1 MLTWNLKFET
11 WNLISMKYIIV
22 LGDGMA
28 DEPLVDYG
36 GKTPLQMAD
45 KPAIDSLARK
55 GRNGLLKTVPD
66 DMHPGSEIANLSV
79 MGYDVASVFE
89 GRGVLE
95 AASIG
100 VNLQEND
107 LALRCNLICLENGN
121 IKNHSAGHIS
131 NAEAYE
137 LIDFLNKKLGNE
149 MIRFYPGVSYRHLLV
164 IKGGK
169 KQLICTPPHD
179 VPGQPFRPNL
189 VKAEEEQAVATAKL
203 LNYLI
208 LRSQALLA
216 EHPVNL
222 NRRQEGKDVANTI
235 WPWSPGYRPQM
246 PTLKELFG
254 IERSAVISAVDLI
267 QGIGVYA
274 GMDVIKVEG
283 ATGLYNTNYEGK
295 AKATIDALR
304 DHDLVYLHVE
314 ASDEAGHEGDVEL
327 KTRTITYLDQRIVK
341 YLVEETAKMEE
352 PVTIAVLPDHPTP
365 CATKIHTR
373 DAVPFLIYRPGETPD
388 AAQFYDE
395 FEVAKGAYGLLEGRE
410 FMDALVKK

>member
-1 MLTWNLKFET
+1 
-11 WNLISMKYIIV
+11 MKYIIV

-28 DEPLVDYG
+28 DEPLAAYG
-36 GKTPLQMAD
+36 GKTPLQMAE
-45 KPAIDSLARK
+45 KPVIDSLAKK
-55 GRNGLLKTVPD
+55 GRTGLLKTVPE
-66 DMHPGSEIANLSV
+66 DMHPGSEIANMSV
-79 MGYDVASVFE
+79 LGYDVQKVFE

-100 VNLQEND
+100 VTLGEND
-107 LALRCNLICLENGN
+107 LALRCNLLTIENEN

-137 LIDFLNKKLGNE
+137 LIDYLNKKLGNE
-149 MIRFYPGVSYRHLLV
+149 LIRFYPGVSYRHLLV

-169 KQLICTPPHD
+169 KYVNCTPPHD
-179 VPGQPFRPNL
+179 VPGKPFRPCL
-189 VKAEEEQAVATAKL
+189 IEAENEESAATAKL

-222 NRRQEGKDVANTI
+222 KRKEAGKEVANSI

-254 IERSAVISAVDLI
+254 IENSAVISAVDLI

-283 ATGLYNTNYEGK
+283 ATGLYDTNYEGK
-295 AKATIDALR
+295 AKATIDALK

-327 KTRTITYLDQRIVK
+327 KTKTISYLDSRIVK
-341 YLVEETAKMEE
+341 YLVEETGKMDE

-373 DAVPFLIYRPGETPD
+373 AAVPFIIYKPGESPD
-388 AAQFYDE
+388 NAQFYDE
-395 FEVAKGAYGLLEGRE
+395 FEVTKGSYGTLKGDE
-410 FMDALVKK
+410 FMKALLTKIIN

>member
-1 MLTWNLKFET
+1 
-11 WNLISMKYIIV
+11 MKYIIV

-28 DEPLVDYG
+28 DEPLAAYN

-45 KPAIDSLARK
+45 KPYIDSLAKK
-55 GRNGLLKTVPD
+55 GRAGLLKTVPD
-66 DMHPGSEIANLSV
+66 DMPPGSEIANMAVL
-79 MGYDVASVFE
+79 GYDVSSVFE

-100 VNLQEND
+100 VKLEEND
-107 LALRCNLICLENGN
+107 LALRCNLICLEDGN

-131 NAEAYE
+131 NDESYE
-137 LIDFLNKKLGNE
+137 LIDFLNKKLGNDL
-149 MIRFYPGVSYRHLLV
+149 IKFYPGVSYRHLLV
-164 IKGGK
+164 IKNGK
-169 KQLICTPPHD
+169 KQVNCTPPHD
-179 VPGQPFRPNL
+179 VPGKPFRSCM
-189 VKAEEEQAVATAKL
+189 VKAENNLAEETAKL

-216 EHPVNL
+216 DHPVN
-222 NRRQEGKDVANTI
+222 RKRKEAGKDIANSI
-235 WPWSPGYRPQM
+235 WPWSPGYKPQM

-254 IERSAVISAVDLI
+254 ISKSAVISAVDLI

-283 ATGLYNTNYEGK
+283 ATGLYDTNYEGK

-314 ASDEAGHEGDVEL
+314 ASDEAGHEGNVEL
-327 KTRTITYLDQRIVK
+327 KTRTISYLDARIVK
-341 YLVEETAKMEE
+341 YLVEETEKMQE

-373 DAVPFLIYRPGETPD
+373 DAVPFIIHKPGETPD
-388 AAQFYDE
+388 AVQFYDE
-395 FEVAKGAYGLLEGRE
+395 FEVKKGAYGLLSGDE
-410 FMDALVKK
+410 FMKALLS

>member
-28 DEPLVDYG
+28 DEPLAAYG

-45 KPAIDSLARK
+45 KPAIDSLAQK
-55 GRNGLLKTVPD
+55 GRTGLLKTVPD

-222 NRRQEGKDVANTI
+222 KRRQEGKDVANTI

-373 DAVPFLIYRPGETPD
+373 DAVPFLIYRPGESPD

>member
-1 MLTWNLKFET
+1 
-11 WNLISMKYIIV
+11 MKYIIV

-28 DEPLVDYG
+28 DEPLVEFG

-45 KPAIDSLARK
+45 IPAIDNLAK
-55 GRNGLLKTVPD
+55 MGRTGRLKTVPE
-66 DMHPGSEIANLSV
+66 DMHPGSEIANMSV
-79 MGYDVASVFE
+79 LGYDVHTVFE

-100 VNLQEND
+100 VTLEDGD
-107 LALRCNLICLENGN
+107 LALRCNLLSIEEEN

-131 NAEAYE
+131 NPEAYE
-137 LIDFLNKKLGNE
+137 LIDFLNQKLGND

-179 VPGQPFRPNL
+179 VPGKPFRPRL
-189 VKAEEEQAVATAKL
+189 IKKESPEATETAKL

-208 LRSQALLA
+208 LRSQAFLA
-216 EHPVNL
+216 DHPVNQK
-222 NRRQEGKDVANTI
+222 RKEAGKEVANSI
-235 WPWSPGYRPQM
+235 WPWSPGYKPQM

-254 IERSAVISAVDLI
+254 IEKSAVISAVDLI

-283 ATGLYNTNYEGK
+283 ATGLYDTNYEGK
-295 AKATIDALR
+295 AQATIEALK

-327 KTRTITYLDQRIVK
+327 KTKTITYLDHRIVK
-341 YLVEETAKMEE
+341 YLVEETAKMAE

-373 DAVPFLIYRPGETPD
+373 DAVPFIIYRPGETPD
-388 AAQFYDE
+388 SAQFYDE
-395 FEVAKGAYGLLEGRE
+395 FEVAKGSYGVLEGDQ
-410 FMDALVKK
+410 FMKALLGGPL

>member
-1 MLTWNLKFET
+1 
-11 WNLISMKYIIV
+11 MKYIIV

-28 DEPLVDYG
+28 DEPLVAFG
-36 GKTPLQMAD
+36 NKTPLQMAE
-45 KPAIDSLARK
+45 KPVIDSLAKK
-55 GRNGLLKTVPD
+55 GRAGLLKTVPD
-66 DMHPGSEIANLSV
+66 TMHPGSEIANMSV
-79 MGYDVASVFE
+79 LGYDVESVFE

-100 VNLQEND
+100 VTLEDGD

-131 NAEAYE
+131 NDEAYE

-169 KQLICTPPHD
+169 KQVNCTPPHD
-179 VPGQPFRPNL
+179 VPGKPFHDYL
-189 VKAEEEQAVATAKL
+189 VKSESNEAEATARL

-216 EHPVNL
+216 DHPVNL
-222 NRRQEGKDVANTI
+222 KRREVGKDVANTI
-235 WPWSPGYRPQM
+235 WPWSPGYKPQM
-246 PTLKELFG
+246 PTLNELFG
-254 IERSAVISAVDLI
+254 IEKSAVISAVDLI

-274 GMDVIKVEG
+274 GMDVIKVDG
-283 ATGLYNTNYEGK
+283 ATGLYDTNYEGK
-295 AKATIDALR
+295 AQATIEALK

-327 KTRTITYLDQRIVK
+327 KTKTIGYLDNRIVK
-341 YLVEETAKMEE
+341 YLVEETGKMAE

-365 CATKIHTR
+365 CATRIHTR
-373 DAVPFLIYRPGETPD
+373 DAVPFIICRPGETPD
-388 AAQFYDE
+388 AVEFYDE
-395 FEVAKGAYGLLEGRE
+395 FEVKKGAYGLLSGNQ
-410 FMDALVKK
+410 FMKALLNKL

>member
-1 MLTWNLKFET
+1 
-11 WNLISMKYIIV
+11 MKYIIV

-28 DEPLVDYG
+28 DEPLAAYG
-36 GKTPLQMAD
+36 GKTPLQMAE
-45 KPAIDSLARK
+45 KPVIDSLAKK
-55 GRNGLLKTVPD
+55 GRTGLLKTVPE
-66 DMHPGSEIANLSV
+66 DMHPGSEIANMSV
-79 MGYDVASVFE
+79 LGYDVHRVFE

-100 VNLQEND
+100 VTLEKND
-107 LALRCNLICLENGN
+107 LALRCNLLTIENEN

-137 LIDFLNKKLGNE
+137 LIEFLNKKLGNE
-149 MIRFYPGVSYRHLLV
+149 IIRFYPGVSYRHLLV

-169 KQLICTPPHD
+169 KHMSCTPPHD
-179 VPGQPFRPNL
+179 VPGKPFRPCL
-189 VKAEEEQAVATAKL
+189 IEAENEESAATAKL

-208 LRSQALLA
+208 LRSQALLS

-222 NRRQEGKDVANTI
+222 KRKAEGKEVANSI
-235 WPWSPGYRPQM
+235 WPWSPGYKPQM

-254 IERSAVISAVDLI
+254 IEKSVVISAVDLI

-283 ATGLYNTNYEGK
+283 ATGLYDTNYEGK
-295 AKATIDALR
+295 AKATIDALN

-327 KTRTITYLDQRIVK
+327 KTKTIGYLDSRIVK
-341 YLVEETAKMEE
+341 YLVEETEKMDE

-373 DAVPFLIYRPGETPD
+373 NAVPFIIYKPGETPD
-388 AAQFYDE
+388 NAQFYDE
-395 FEVAKGAYGLLEGRE
+395 FEVAKGSYGTLKGDQFMKALLT
-410 FMDALVKK
+410 KIIN

>member
-1 MLTWNLKFET
+1 
-11 WNLISMKYIIV
+11 MKYIIV

-28 DEPLVDYG
+28 DEPLADFG
-36 GKTPLQMAD
+36 GKTPLQMAE
-45 KPAIDSLARK
+45 KPVIDSLARK
-55 GRNGLLKTVPD
+55 GRTGRLITVPS
-66 DMHPGSEIANLSV
+66 DMHPGSEIANMSV
-79 MGYDVASVFE
+79 LGYDVHKVFE

-100 VNLQEND
+100 VTLGEDD
-107 LALRCNLICLENGN
+107 LALRCNLLTIEHEN

-131 NAEAYE
+131 NEEAYE
-137 LIDFLNKKLGNE
+137 LIDFLNQKLGNE
-149 MIRFYPGVSYRHLLV
+149 KIKFFPGVSYRHLLV

-169 KQLICTPPHD
+169 KQMNCTPPHD
-179 VPGQPFRPNL
+179 VPGKPFRPQL
-189 VKAEEEQAVATAKL
+189 VKSQDEEATETTKL

-216 EHPVNL
+216 DHPVNVI
-222 NRRQEGKDVANTI
+222 RREKGKEVANSI
-235 WPWSPGYRPQM
+235 WPWSPGYKPQM

-254 IERSAVISAVDLI
+254 IEKSAVISAVDLI

-283 ATGLYNTNYEGK
+283 ATGLYDTNYEGK
-295 AKATIDALR
+295 AQATIEALK

-314 ASDEAGHEGDVEL
+314 ASDEAGHEGNVEL
-327 KTRTITYLDQRIVK
+327 KTRTISYLDQRIVK
-341 YLVEETAKMEE
+341 YLVEETEKMDEE
-352 PVTIAVLPDHPTP
+352 VTIAVLPDHPTP

-373 DAVPFLIYRPGETPD
+373 DAVPFIIYRPGETPD

-395 FEVAKGAYGLLEGRE
+395 FEVVKGSYGVIHGDQFMKALLNK
-410 FMDALVKK
+410 LSLS

>member
-1 MLTWNLKFET
+1 
-11 WNLISMKYIIV
+11 MKYIIV

-28 DEPLVDYG
+28 DEPLADFG

-45 KPAIDSLARK
+45 KPEIDGLAKRGK
-55 GRNGLLKTVPD
+55 TGLLKTVPD

-79 MGYDVASVFE
+79 LGYDVRSVFE

-100 VNLQEND
+100 VTLAEGD

-131 NAEAYE
+131 NEESYE
-137 LIDFLNKKLGNE
+137 LIEFLNKKLGND
-149 MIRFYPGVSYRHLLV
+149 IIKFYPGVSYRHLLV

-169 KQLICTPPHD
+169 KQLNCTPPHD
-179 VPGQPFRPNL
+179 VPGKPFRPCLIQTEN
-189 VKAEEEQAVATAKL
+189 EESAATAKL

-216 EHPVNL
+216 EHPLNL
-222 NRRQEGKDVANTI
+222 KRKAAGKDVANSI
-235 WPWSPGYRPQM
+235 WPWSPGYKPQM

-254 IERSAVISAVDLI
+254 IEKSAVISAVDLI

-283 ATGLYNTNYEGK
+283 ATGLYDTNYEGK
-295 AKATIDALR
+295 AQATIEALK
-304 DHDLVYLHVE
+304 DHDLVYLHIE
-314 ASDEAGHEGDVEL
+314 ASDEAGHEGNVEL
-327 KTRTITYLDQRIVK
+327 KTKTIGYLDSRVVK
-341 YLVEETAKMEE
+341 YLVQETEKMAE
-352 PVTIAVLPDHPTP
+352 PVTIAILPDHPTP

-373 DAVPFLIYRPGETPD
+373 DAVPFIIYKPGETPD
-388 AAQFYDE
+388 EVQFYDE
-395 FEVAKGAYGLLEGRE
+395 FEVKKGSYGLLYGKQ
-410 FMDALVKK
+410 FMEALLK

>member
-1 MLTWNLKFET
+1 
-11 WNLISMKYIIV
+11 MKYIIV

-28 DEPLVDYG
+28 DEPLADFC

-45 KPAIDSLARK
+45 KPEIDGLAKRGK
-55 GRNGLLKTVPD
+55 TGLLKTVPD

-79 MGYDVASVFE
+79 LGYDVRSVFE

-100 VNLQEND
+100 VTLAEGD

-131 NAEAYE
+131 NEESYE
-137 LIDFLNKKLGNE
+137 LIEFLNKKLGND
-149 MIRFYPGVSYRHLLV
+149 IIKFYPGVSYRHLLV

-169 KQLICTPPHD
+169 KQLNCTPPHD
-179 VPGQPFRPNL
+179 VPGKPFRPCLIQTEN
-189 VKAEEEQAVATAKL
+189 EESAATAKL

-216 EHPVNL
+216 EHPLNL
-222 NRRQEGKDVANTI
+222 KRKSVGKDMANSI
-235 WPWSPGYRPQM
+235 WPWSPGYKPQM

-254 IERSAVISAVDLI
+254 IEKSAVISAVDLI

-283 ATGLYNTNYEGK
+283 ATGLYDTNYEGK
-295 AKATIDALR
+295 AQATIDALK
-304 DHDLVYLHVE
+304 DHDLVYLHIE
-314 ASDEAGHEGDVEL
+314 ASDEAGHEGNVEL
-327 KTRTITYLDQRIVK
+327 KTKTIGYLDSRVVK
-341 YLVEETAKMEE
+341 YLVQETEKMAE

-373 DAVPFLIYRPGETPD
+373 DAVPFIIYKPGETPD
-388 AAQFYDE
+388 EVQFYDE
-395 FEVAKGAYGLLEGRE
+395 FEVKKGSYGLLYGKQ
-410 FMDALVKK
+410 FMEALLK

>member
-1 MLTWNLKFET
+1 
-11 WNLISMKYIIV
+11 MKYIIV

-28 DEPLVDYG
+28 DEPLAAYG
-36 GKTPLQMAD
+36 GKTPLQMAE
-45 KPAIDSLARK
+45 KPVIDSLAKK
-55 GRNGLLKTVPD
+55 GRTGLLKTVPD
-66 DMHPGSEIANLSV
+66 DMHPGSEIANMSV
-79 MGYDVASVFE
+79 LGYDVQKVFE

-95 AASIG
+95 AASMG
-100 VNLQEND
+100 VILDEND
-107 LALRCNLICLENGN
+107 LALRCNLLTIENEN

-137 LIDFLNKKLGNE
+137 LIDYLNKKLGNE
-149 MIRFYPGVSYRHLLV
+149 LIRFYPGVSYRHLLV

-169 KQLICTPPHD
+169 KHMNCTPPHD
-179 VPGQPFRPNL
+179 VPGKPFRPWL
-189 VKAEEEQAVATAKL
+189 IEAENEESAATAKL

-222 NRRQEGKDVANTI
+222 KRKEAGKEVANSI

-246 PTLKELFG
+246 PTLKELFD
-254 IERSAVISAVDLI
+254 IEKSAVISAVDLI

-283 ATGLYNTNYEGK
+283 ATGLYDTNYEGK
-295 AKATIDALR
+295 AKATIDALK

-327 KTRTITYLDQRIVK
+327 KTKTISYLDSRIVK
-341 YLVEETAKMEE
+341 YLVEETGKMDE

-365 CATKIHTR
+365 CDTKIHTR
-373 DAVPFLIYRPGETPD
+373 AAVPFIIYKPGESPD
-388 AAQFYDE
+388 NAQFYDE
-395 FEVAKGAYGLLEGRE
+395 FEVTKGSYGTLKGDE
-410 FMDALVKK
+410 FMKALLTKIIN

>member
-1 MLTWNLKFET
+1 
-11 WNLISMKYIIV
+11 MKYIIV

-28 DEPLVDYG
+28 DEPLAAYG

-45 KPAIDSLARK
+45 KPVIDALARK
-55 GRNGLLKTVPD
+55 GRTGLLKTVPD
-66 DMHPGSEIANLSV
+66 DMHPGSEIANMSV
-79 MGYDVASVFE
+79 LGYDVSTVFE

-100 VNLQEND
+100 VKLEEND

-121 IKNHSAGHIS
+121 IKNHSAGHIPNDES
-131 NAEAYE
+131 YE
-137 LIDFLNKKLGNE
+137 LIEYLNKKLGNE

-169 KQLICTPPHD
+169 KQLNCTPPHD
-179 VPGQPFRPNL
+179 VPGKPFRPCL
-189 VKAEEEQAVATAKL
+189 VKAESEQAGVTARL

-222 NRRQEGKDVANTI
+222 KRKEAGKDMANSI
-235 WPWSPGYRPQM
+235 WPWSPGYKPQM
-246 PTLKELFG
+246 PTLKEMFG
-254 IERSAVISAVDLI
+254 IDQSAVISAVDLI

-295 AKATIDALR
+295 AKATIDALK

-327 KTRTITYLDQRIVK
+327 KTKTITYLDQRIVK
-341 YLVEETAKMEE
+341 YLVEEIAKMEE

-365 CATKIHTR
+365 CATRIHTR
-373 DAVPFLIYRPGETPD
+373 DAVPFIIFRPGETPD
-388 AAQFYDE
+388 ESQFYDE
-395 FEVAKGAYGLLEGRE
+395 FEVAKGSYGLLFGKQ
-410 FMDALVKK
+410 FMTALIGK

>member
-1 MLTWNLKFET
+1 
-11 WNLISMKYIIV
+11 MKYIIV

-28 DEPLVDYG
+28 DEPLVDFG
-36 GKTPLQMAD
+36 NKTPLQMAE
-45 KPAIDSLARK
+45 KPVIDSLAKK
-55 GRNGLLKTVPD
+55 GRGGLLKTVPD
-66 DMHPGSEIANLSV
+66 SMHPGSEIANMSV
-79 MGYDVASVFE
+79 LGYDVESVFE

-100 VNLQEND
+100 VALEEGD

-169 KQLICTPPHD
+169 KQVNCTPPHD
-179 VPGQPFRPNL
+179 VPGKPFRDYL
-189 VKAEEEQAVATAKL
+189 IKSEEAAADSTAKL

-216 EHPVNL
+216 DHPVNQK
-222 NRRQEGKDVANTI
+222 RKDAGKDVANTI
-235 WPWSPGYRPQM
+235 WPWSPGYKPQM
-246 PTLKELFG
+246 PTLNELFG
-254 IERSAVISAVDLI
+254 IEKSAVISAVDLI

-274 GMDVIKVEG
+274 GMDVIKVDG
-283 ATGLYNTNYEGK
+283 ATGLYDTNYEGK
-295 AKATIDALR
+295 AEATIEALK

-314 ASDEAGHEGDVEL
+314 ASDEAGHEGNVKL
-327 KTRTITYLDQRIVK
+327 KTRTIGYLDSRIVK
-341 YLVEETAKMEE
+341 YLVEETSKMTE

-365 CATKIHTR
+365 CATRIHTR
-373 DAVPFLIYRPGETPD
+373 DAVPFIIYRPGETPD
-388 AAQFYDE
+388 GIEFYDE
-395 FEVAKGAYGLLEGRE
+395 FEVKKGAYGLLSGDE
-410 FMDALVKK
+410 FIKALLNKL

>member
-1 MLTWNLKFET
+1 
-11 WNLISMKYIIV
+11 MKYIIV

-28 DEPLVDYG
+28 DEPLAAYG
-36 GKTPLQMAD
+36 GKTPLQMAE
-45 KPAIDSLARK
+45 KPVIDSLAKK
-55 GRNGLLKTVPD
+55 GRTGLLKTVPE
-66 DMHPGSEIANLSV
+66 DMHPGSEIANMSV
-79 MGYDVASVFE
+79 LGYDVHQVFE

-100 VNLQEND
+100 VTLEEND
-107 LALRCNLICLENGN
+107 LALRCNLLTIENEN

-131 NAEAYE
+131 NVEAYE
-137 LIDFLNKKLGNE
+137 LIEFLNKKLGNE
-149 MIRFYPGVSYRHLLV
+149 IIRFYPGVSYRHLLV

-169 KQLICTPPHD
+169 KHMSCTPPHD
-179 VPGQPFRPNL
+179 VPGKPFRPCL
-189 VKAEEEQAVATAKL
+189 IEAENEESAATAKL

-222 NRRQEGKDVANTI
+222 KRKEAGKEVANSI
-235 WPWSPGYRPQM
+235 WPWSPGYKPQM

-254 IERSAVISAVDLI
+254 IEKSAVISAVDLI

-283 ATGLYNTNYEGK
+283 ATGLYDTNYEGK
-295 AKATIDALR
+295 AKATIEALK

-327 KTRTITYLDQRIVK
+327 KTKTISYLDSRIVK
-341 YLVEETAKMEE
+341 YLVEETEKMDE

-373 DAVPFLIYRPGETPD
+373 NAVPFIIYKPGETPD
-388 AAQFYDE
+388 NAQFYDE
-395 FEVAKGAYGLLEGRE
+395 FEVEKGSYGILKGDQFMKALL
-410 FMDALVKK
+410 KIIN

>member
-1 MLTWNLKFET
+1 
-11 WNLISMKYIIV
+11 MKYIIV

-28 DEPLVDYG
+28 DEPLAEYG
-36 GKTPLQMAD
+36 GKTPLQMAE
-45 KPAIDSLARK
+45 KPVIDSLAKK
-55 GRNGLLKTVPD
+55 GRTGRLITVPE

-79 MGYDVASVFE
+79 LGYDVHSVFE

-100 VNLQEND
+100 VTLEAND
-107 LALRCNLICLENGN
+107 LALRCNLICIENEN

-131 NAEAYE
+131 NIEAYE
-137 LIDFLNKKLGNE
+137 LIEYLNKKLGNE
-149 MIRFYPGVSYRHLLV
+149 IIRFYPGVSYRHLLV

-179 VPGQPFRPNL
+179 VPGKPFRPCLIKYGN
-189 VKAEEEQAVATAKL
+189 EEALGTAKL

-216 EHPVNL
+216 SHPINQK
-222 NRRQEGKDVANTI
+222 RKEAGKDMANSI
-235 WPWSPGYRPQM
+235 WPWSPGYKPQM

-254 IERSAVISAVDLI
+254 IEKSAVISAVDLI

-283 ATGLYNTNYEGK
+283 ATGLWDTNYEGK
-295 AKATIDALR
+295 AMAAIDALK

-327 KTRTITYLDQRIVK
+327 KTKTIGYLDSRIVK
-341 YLVEETAKMEE
+341 YLVEETEKMVE

-373 DAVPFLIYRPGETPD
+373 DAVPFIIYRPGETAD
-388 AAQFYDE
+388 NAQFYDE
-395 FEVAKGAYGLLEGRE
+395 FEVTKGSYGILKGNQFMIALLGGP
-410 FMDALVKK
+410 L

>member
-1 MLTWNLKFET
+1 
-11 WNLISMKYIIV
+11 MKYIIV

-28 DEPLVDYG
+28 DEPLADFG
-36 GKTPLQMAD
+36 GKTPLQMAE
-45 KPAIDSLARK
+45 KPEIDGLAKR
-55 GRNGLLKTVPD
+55 GRTGLLKTVPE
-66 DMHPGSEIANLSV
+66 DMHPGSEIANMSV
-79 MGYDVASVFE
+79 LGYDVRSVFE

-100 VNLQEND
+100 VTLAEGD

-121 IKNHSAGHIS
+121 IKNHSAGHIPNEES
-131 NAEAYE
+131 YE
-137 LIDFLNKKLGNE
+137 LIEFLNKKLGND
-149 MIRFYPGVSYRHLLV
+149 IIKFYPGVSYRHLLV

-169 KQLICTPPHD
+169 KQLNCTPPHD
-179 VPGQPFRPNL
+179 VPGKPFRPCLIQPEN
-189 VKAEEEQAVATAKL
+189 EESAATAKL

-216 EHPVNL
+216 DHPVNL
-222 NRRQEGKDVANTI
+222 KRKAAGKDMANSI

-254 IERSAVISAVDLI
+254 IEKSAVISAVDLI

-283 ATGLYNTNYEGK
+283 ATGLYDTNYEGK
-295 AKATIDALR
+295 AQATIDALK

-327 KTRTITYLDQRIVK
+327 KTKTIGYLDSRIVK
-341 YLVEETAKMEE
+341 YLVQETEKMAEL
-352 PVTIAVLPDHPTP
+352 VTIAVLPDHPTP

-373 DAVPFLIYRPGETPD
+373 DAVPFIIYKPGETPD

-395 FEVAKGAYGLLEGRE
+395 FEVKKGSYGLLHGKQ
-410 FMDALVKK
+410 FMEALLK

>member
-1 MLTWNLKFET
+1 
-11 WNLISMKYIIV
+11 MKYIIV

-28 DEPLVDYG
+28 DEPLAAYG
-36 GKTPLQMAD
+36 GKTPLQMAE
-45 KPAIDSLARK
+45 KPVIDSLAKK
-55 GRNGLLKTVPD
+55 GRTGLLKTVPE
-66 DMHPGSEIANLSV
+66 DMHPGSEIANMSV
-79 MGYDVASVFE
+79 LGYDVHQVFE

-100 VNLQEND
+100 VTLEEND
-107 LALRCNLICLENGN
+107 LALRCNLLTIENEN

-131 NAEAYE
+131 NVEAYE
-137 LIDFLNKKLGNE
+137 LIEYLNKKLGNE

-169 KQLICTPPHD
+169 KHMSCTPPHD
-179 VPGQPFRPNL
+179 VPGKPFRPCL
-189 VKAEEEQAVATAKL
+189 IEAENEESDATAKL

-222 NRRQEGKDVANTI
+222 KRKEAGKEVANSI
-235 WPWSPGYRPQM
+235 WPWSPGYKPQM

-254 IERSAVISAVDLI
+254 IEKSAVISAVDLI

-283 ATGLYNTNYEGK
+283 ATGLYDTNYEGK
-295 AKATIDALR
+295 AKATIDALK

-327 KTRTITYLDQRIVK
+327 KTKTIGYLDSRIVK
-341 YLVEETAKMEE
+341 YLVEETEKMDES
-352 PVTIAVLPDHPTP
+352 VTIAVLPDHPTP

-373 DAVPFLIYRPGETPD
+373 EAVPFIIYKPGETPD
-388 AAQFYDE
+388 SAQFYDE
-395 FEVAKGAYGLLEGRE
+395 FEVAKGSYGVLKGDQFMKALLN
-410 FMDALVKK
+410 KIIN

>member
-1 MLTWNLKFET
+1 
-11 WNLISMKYIIV
+11 
-22 LGDGMA
+22 MA
-28 DEPLVDYG
+28 DEPLAKYG
-36 GKTPLQMAD
+36 GKTPLQMAE
-45 KPAIDSLARK
+45 KPVIDSLAKK
-55 GRNGLLKTVPD
+55 GRTGLLKTVPE
-66 DMHPGSEIANLSV
+66 DMHPGSEIANMSV
-79 MGYDVASVFE
+79 LGYDVHQVFE

-100 VNLQEND
+100 VTLEEND
-107 LALRCNLICLENGN
+107 LALRCNLLTLENEN

-137 LIDFLNKKLGNE
+137 LIEFLNKKLGNE
-149 MIRFYPGVSYRHLLV
+149 IIRFYPGVSYRHLLV

-169 KQLICTPPHD
+169 KYMDCTPPHD
-179 VPGQPFRPNL
+179 VPGKPFRPCL
-189 VKAEEEQAVATAKL
+189 IEAENEESVATAKL

-222 NRRQEGKDVANTI
+222 RRKEAGKDVANSI
-235 WPWSPGYRPQM
+235 WPWSPGYKPQM

-254 IERSAVISAVDLI
+254 IEKSAVISAVDLI

-283 ATGLYNTNYEGK
+283 ATGLYDTNYEGK
-295 AKATIDALR
+295 AQATIEALK

-327 KTRTITYLDQRIVK
+327 KTKTIGYLDSRIVK
-341 YLVEETAKMEE
+341 YLVEETEKMDE

-373 DAVPFLIYRPGETPD
+373 EAVPFIIYKPGETPD

-395 FEVAKGAYGLLEGRE
+395 FEVAKGSYGTLKGDE
-410 FMDALVKK
+410 FMKALLNKNIN

>member
-1 MLTWNLKFET
+1 
-11 WNLISMKYIIV
+11 MKYIIV

-28 DEPLVDYG
+28 DEPLAAYG
-36 GKTPLQMAD
+36 GKTPLQMAE
-45 KPAIDSLARK
+45 KPVIDSLAKR
-55 GRNGLLKTVPD
+55 GRTGLLKTVPE
-66 DMHPGSEIANLSV
+66 DMHPGSEIANMSV
-79 MGYDVASVFE
+79 LGYDVHQVFE

-100 VNLQEND
+100 VTLEEND
-107 LALRCNLICLENGN
+107 LALRCNLLTIENED

-131 NAEAYE
+131 NTEAYE
-137 LIDFLNKKLGNE
+137 LIEFLNKKLGNE
-149 MIRFYPGVSYRHLLV
+149 IIRFYPGVSYRHLLV

-169 KQLICTPPHD
+169 KHMNCTPPHD
-179 VPGQPFRPNL
+179 VPGKPFRPCLIETEN
-189 VKAEEEQAVATAKL
+189 EESAATAKL

-222 NRRQEGKDVANTI
+222 KRKEAGKEVANSI
-235 WPWSPGYRPQM
+235 WPWSPGYKPQM

-254 IERSAVISAVDLI
+254 IEKSAVISAVDLI

-283 ATGLYNTNYEGK
+283 ATGLYDTNYEGK
-295 AKATIDALR
+295 AQATIEALK

-327 KTRTITYLDQRIVK
+327 KTKTIGYLDSRIVK
-341 YLVEETAKMEE
+341 YLVEETEKMSE

-373 DAVPFLIYRPGETPD
+373 NAVPFIIYKPGETPD
-388 AAQFYDE
+388 SAQFYDE
-395 FEVAKGAYGLLEGRE
+395 FEVAKGSYGTLKGDQFMKALLT
-410 FMDALVKK
+410 KIIN

>member
-1 MLTWNLKFET
+1 
-11 WNLISMKYIIV
+11 MKYIIV

-28 DEPLVDYG
+28 DEPLADFG
-36 GKTPLQMAD
+36 GKTPLQMAE
-45 KPAIDSLARK
+45 KPEIDNLAKR
-55 GRNGLLKTVPD
+55 GRAGLLKTVPD

-79 MGYDVASVFE
+79 LGYDVRSVFE

-100 VNLQEND
+100 VTLAEGD
-107 LALRCNLICLENGN
+107 LALRCNLICLENGD

-131 NAEAYE
+131 NEESYE
-137 LIDFLNKKLGNE
+137 LIEFLNKKLGND
-149 MIRFYPGVSYRHLLV
+149 IIKFYPGVSYRHLLV

-169 KQLICTPPHD
+169 KQLNCTPPHD
-179 VPGQPFRPNL
+179 VPGKPFRPCLIQPEN
-189 VKAEEEQAVATAKL
+189 EESAATAKL

-222 NRRQEGKDVANTI
+222 KRKASGKDAANSI
-235 WPWSPGYRPQM
+235 WPWSPGYKPQM

-254 IERSAVISAVDLI
+254 IEKSAVISAVDLI

-283 ATGLYNTNYEGK
+283 ATGLYDTNYEGK
-295 AKATIDALR
+295 AQATIDALK
-304 DHDLVYLHVE
+304 DHDLVYLHIE

-327 KTRTITYLDQRIVK
+327 KTKTIGYLDSRVVK
-341 YLVEETAKMEE
+341 YLVQETERMKE

-373 DAVPFLIYRPGETPD
+373 EAVPFIIYKPGETPD
-388 AAQFYDE
+388 AVQFYDE
-395 FEVAKGAYGLLEGRE
+395 FEVKKGSYGLLYGKQ
-410 FMDALVKK
+410 FMEALLK

>member
-1 MLTWNLKFET
+1 
-11 WNLISMKYIIV
+11 MKYIIV

-28 DEPLVDYG
+28 DEPLVEYG
-36 GKTPLQMAD
+36 GKTPLQMAE
-45 KPAIDSLARK
+45 KPNIDALAKR
-55 GRNGLLKTVPD
+55 GRAGQLKTVPE
-66 DMHPGSEIANLSV
+66 DMHPGSEIANMSV
-79 MGYDVASVFE
+79 LGYDVHTVFE

-100 VNLQEND
+100 VTLQEND
-107 LALRCNLICLENGN
+107 LALRCNLICIENEN

-131 NAEAYE
+131 NTEAYE
-137 LIDFLNKKLGNE
+137 LIEFLNKNLGNE

-169 KQLICTPPHD
+169 KQMNCTPPHD
-179 VPGQPFRPNL
+179 VPGKPFRPCL
-189 VKAEEEQAVATAKL
+189 VTPENEGASATAKL

-216 EHPVNL
+216 EHPINIK
-222 NRRQEGKDVANTI
+222 RKEAGKDQANSI
-235 WPWSPGYRPQM
+235 WPWSPGYKPQM

-254 IERSAVISAVDLI
+254 IEKSAVISAVDLI

-283 ATGLYNTNYEGK
+283 ATGLYDTNYEGK
-295 AKATIDALR
+295 AQATIEALK

-327 KTRTITYLDQRIVK
+327 KTKTISYLDQRIVK
-341 YLVEETAKMEE
+341 YLVEETEKMEE

-373 DAVPFLIYRPGETPD
+373 DAVPFIIYRPGETPD
-388 AAQFYDE
+388 ETQFYDE
-395 FEVAKGAYGLLEGRE
+395 FEVVKGSYGLLKGDE
-410 FMDALVKK
+410 FMKALLGTGVIS

>member
-1 MLTWNLKFET
+1 
-11 WNLISMKYIIV
+11 MKYIIV

-28 DEPLVDYG
+28 DEPLAAYR
-36 GKTPLQMAD
+36 GKTPLQMAE
-45 KPAIDSLARK
+45 KPVIDSLAK
-55 GRNGLLKTVPD
+55 NGRTGLLKTVPD

-79 MGYDVASVFE
+79 MGYDVHTVFE

-100 VNLQEND
+100 VTLEESD
-107 LALRCNLICLENGN
+107 LALRCNLICIEQGN

-131 NAEAYE
+131 NEEACE
-137 LIDFLNKKLGNE
+137 LIQYLDKKLGNE
-149 MIRFYPGVSYRHLLV
+149 TIRFYTGVSYRHLLV

-169 KQLICTPPHD
+169 KQLACTPPHD
-179 VPGQPFRPNL
+179 VPGKPFRPCL
-189 VKAEEEQAVATAKL
+189 IQPESEEAANTARL

-222 NRRQEGKDVANTI
+222 KRKEAGKDVANSI
-235 WPWSPGYRPQM
+235 WPWSPGYKPQM
-246 PTLKELFG
+246 PTFKELYG
-254 IERSAVISAVDLI
+254 IEKSAVISAVDLI

-295 AKATIDALR
+295 ARATIDALK

-327 KTRTITYLDQRIVK
+327 KTKTIEYLDSRIVK
-341 YLVEETAKMEE
+341 YLVEETEKMDE

-373 DAVPFLIYRPGETPD
+373 DAVPFIISRPGETPD
-388 AAQFYDE
+388 EAQFYDE
-395 FEVAKGAYGLLEGRE
+395 FEVARGNYGLLKGDE
-410 FMDALVKK
+410 FMKTLLNKDQK

>member
-1 MLTWNLKFET
+1 
-11 WNLISMKYIIV
+11 MKYIIV

-28 DEPLVDYG
+28 DEPLADFG

-45 KPAIDSLARK
+45 KPAIDNLAK
-55 GRNGLLKTVPD
+55 MGRTGRLKTVPE
-66 DMHPGSEIANLSV
+66 DMHPGSEIANMSV
-79 MGYDVASVFE
+79 LGYDVHTVFE

-100 VNLQEND
+100 VTLEEGD
-107 LALRCNLICLENGN
+107 LALRCNLLTIEDEN

-131 NAEAYE
+131 NPEAYE
-137 LIDFLNKKLGNE
+137 LIDFLNQKLGNE
-149 MIRFYPGVSYRHLLV
+149 IIRFYPGVSYRHLLV

-179 VPGQPFRPNL
+179 VPGKPFRPRLIKTESPEAN
-189 VKAEEEQAVATAKL
+189 ETAKL

-208 LRSQALLA
+208 LRSQAFLA
-216 EHPVNL
+216 DHPVNL
-222 NRRQEGKDVANTI
+222 KRKETGKEVANSI
-235 WPWSPGYRPQM
+235 WPWSPGYKPQM

-254 IERSAVISAVDLI
+254 IEKSAVISAVDLI

-283 ATGLYNTNYEGK
+283 ATGLYDTNYEGK
-295 AKATIDALR
+295 AQATIEALK

-327 KTRTITYLDQRIVK
+327 KTKTITYLDQRIVK
-341 YLVEETAKMEE
+341 YLVEETAKMAE

-373 DAVPFLIYRPGETPD
+373 DAVPFIIYRPGESPD
-388 AAQFYDE
+388 SAQFYDE
-395 FEVAKGAYGLLEGRE
+395 FEVAKGSYGILKGDQFMKALLGGP
-410 FMDALVKK
+410 L